1 MSVAVEIGGN
11 PGFFISVESEVTRRL
26 NGSNGGLVL
35 WKFHPVKTKERLSP
49 LFIRRVSS
57 SPFVEGWLW
66 TLFFLC
72 LSCARARSRSLPL
85 LKLLCT
91 SLLSSRGS
99 CLSLRYSSVHAFF
112 VAVSFLFVN
121 ALWEIILSVLYFQRL
136 SVVDNQGLWRTRKQ
150 SCAGVRSTFFIFGK
164 ISKSEHFCGSELRV
178 WVKLTL
184 VDLCRKRKTFLGL
197 PFLLS
202 L

>member
-66 TLFFLC
+66 TLFFLS

-85 LKLLCT
+85 LKLSCT

-121 ALWEIILSVLYFQRL
+121 AFWEIILSVLTFKDFQLLIIRGFGAL
-136 SVVDNQGLWRTRKQ
+136 ENRVVRALGQLFSYLGKYRSLNISVAA
-150 SCAGVRSTFFIFGK
+150 SCEF
-164 ISKSEHFCGSELRV
+164 E
-178 WVKLTL
+178 
-184 VDLCRKRKTFLGL
+184 
-197 PFLLS
+197 
-202 L
+202 